1 MRKVMKRN
9 VAAVVLVVS
18 AAFAGSAFGFC
29 PDKVTTNTADGI
41 MYCTR
46 ISGDEGKLN
55 CTYSCI
61 VKHDALQ

>member
-1 MRKVMKRN
+1 MRNVMKRN

-29 PDKVTTNTADGI
+29 PDKFTTNTADGI

-46 ISGDEGKLN
+46 NGDDYGKPT
-55 CTYSCI
+55 CTYTCM
-61 VKHDALQ
+61 VKSDALQ